1 MCASRIADAIAQ
13 PEITT
18 PHATVA
24 TKKRRSAADIRT
36 KRGSSGPRLL
46 RVFASPSR
54 STVVFGQPKCA
65 DEKPNTSNFGKPPP
79 AARKLQRPTS

>member
-1 MCASRIADAIAQ
+1 MCASRIADAMAQ

-24 TKKRRSAADIRT
+24 TKKRRSAVDART

-46 RVFASPSR
+46 RVSASLGR

-65 DEKPNTSNFGKPPP
+65 DETPNTSNFGKPSPG
-79 AARKLQRPTS
+79 ARKLQRPKS